1 MKLSLP
7 LAFAAMG
14 PSLSNSLCTR
24 RTSASSSSAT
34 VSPVA
39 VTLSADSRQV
49 ENQTRVPLATWI
61 WNTTFITDAAETS
74 QFFTFAQEQGLQRA
88 YLHVDA
94 DIDNLYF
101 GNFIQ
106 QCTAVGIAVEALMG
120 NAQWILGG
128 GTPSLQSNLE
138 WIDQYQGNASAN
150 AKFSGIH
157 MDIEVCRPYVLP
169 EPKTFRGID
178 VVLTGG
184 CTVVV
189 LERLA
194 VNARYIYPRVG
205 EHCPERVLL
214 R

>member
-7 LAFAAMG
+7 LALFAMG

-34 VSPVA
+34 ASPVA
-39 VTLSADSRQV
+39 VTSSADSRQV
-49 ENQTRVPLATWI
+49 NNQTRVPLATWI
-61 WNTTFITDAAETS
+61 WNTTFIADAAETS

-94 DIDNLYF
+94 DIDNSYF

-106 QCTAVGIAVEALMG
+106 QCNALGIAVEALMG

-157 MDIEVCRPYVLP
+157 MDIEVCRPYFLP
-169 EPKTFRGID
+169 GNKD
-178 VVLTGG
+178 VS
-184 CTVVV
+184 
-189 LERLA
+189 
-194 VNARYIYPRVG
+194 
-205 EHCPERVLL
+205 
-214 R
+214 